1 MLNSAKIEHLDVLYR
16 LIVPTKT
23 QSLRLVKEDRNQ
35 IQRLKKP
42 RNFEDSSNSVA
53 SSSLPLSSKPKRQ
66 MISYLEMGGVL
77 KTKILRKNKMGF
89 ERKNHREK
97 EREVMPEKE
106 VFCSRGLIR

>member
-1 MLNSAKIEHLDVLYR
+1 
-16 LIVPTKT
+16 
-23 QSLRLVKEDRNQ
+23 
-35 IQRLKKP
+35 
-42 RNFEDSSNSVA
+42 
-53 SSSLPLSSKPKRQ
+53 
-66 MISYLEMGGVL
+66 MGGVL